1 MNTQAIII
9 IDGNDYHPIALKDVK
24 AGEFVVRKAGAKTVF
39 TRGDYDRA
47 TKTYA
52 LDDYNDHC
60 RQVFL
65 KGSTI
70 VYIGFTY

>member
-1 MNTQAIII
+1 MNTQAII

-39 TRGDYDRA
+39 TRGDYDRQS
-47 TKTYA
+47 KTYA

-70 VYIGFTY
+70 VYVVFTY

>member
-1 MNTQAIII
+1 MTNTIIHNG
-9 IDGNDYHPIALKDVK
+9 DDFTAVALQDVK
-24 AGEFVVRKAGAKTVF
+24 PGEFVVRKPGAKVVF
-39 TRGDYDRA
+39 TRGDYDRS

>member
-1 MNTQAIII
+1 MNTQAII

-39 TRGDYDRA
+39 TRGDYDRPS
-47 TKTYA
+47 KTYA
-52 LDDYNDHC
+52 LDDYNEHC

>member
-1 MNTQAIII
+1 MTTIYDQH
-9 IDGNDYHPIALKDVK
+9 GNDFTPCLLKDVK
-24 AGEFVVRKAGAKTVF
+24 AGEFVTRKPNTNKVYTKAY
-39 TRGDYDRA
+39 YDRA

-65 KGSTI
+65 KGSTV
-70 VYIGFTY
+70 VYVGFTY

>member
-1 MNTQAIII
+1 MTHQAII

-39 TRGDYDRA
+39 TRGDYDRPS
-47 TKTYA
+47 KTYA
-52 LDDYNDHC
+52 LDDYNEHC

>member
-1 MNTQAIII
+1 MTNTIFHNG
-9 IDGNDYHPIALKDVK
+9 DDYTAIALKDVK
-24 AGEFVVRKAGAKTVF
+24 AGDFVVRKVGSNTVF
-39 TRGDYDRA
+39 TRGDYDRS

-70 VYIGFTY
+70 VYVGFTY

>member
-1 MNTQAIII
+1 MNTQAII

>member
-1 MNTQAIII
+1 MNNTQAIIV
-9 IDGNDYHPIALKDVK
+9 DGNDYHPIQLKDVK
-24 AGEFVVRKAGAKTVF
+24 AGEFVVRKAGAKTIF
-39 TRGDYDRA
+39 TRGDYDRQS
-47 TKTYA
+47 KTYA

-70 VYIGFTY
+70 VYVGFTY

>member
-1 MNTQAIII
+1 MTNIIFHNG
-9 IDGNDYHPIALKDVK
+9 DDFTPVQLKDVK
-24 AGEFVVRKAGAKTVF
+24 PGDFVVRKPGAKTVF
-39 TRGDYDRA
+39 TRGDYDKS

>member
-1 MNTQAIII
+1 MTNTILHNG
-9 IDGNDYHPIALKDVK
+9 DDFTPIQLKDVK
-24 AGEFVVRKAGAKTVF
+24 AGEFVVRKVGSKTVF
-39 TRGDYDRA
+39 TRGDYDRS

-52 LDDYNDHC
+52 LDDYNDYC